1 MIRVYFPG
9 AMVDYVSI
17 KPSPS
22 REKIQEQVKAAN
34 AKIKAF
40 LSKEKKAA
48 FINIYDAMLDANGKM
63 REELYVQDRLHMKP
77 EGYKIWQRIF
87 LPYMIK

>member
-1 MIRVYFPG
+1 MIRVYFPDI
-9 AMVDYVSI
+9 MVDYVSI

-22 REKIQEQVKAAN
+22 REKIQERVKASN

-40 LSKEKKAA
+40 LSKEKKTA